1 MSNNTTAPDVNDG
14 EQNVPTNLSEQS
26 GLPNMSSTKVFKVET
41 DTLVLGDVYANN
53 FIGNGAAAGTYA
65 TQVGFNANDPLDVAS
80 LVMDAGTDGTDG
92 YITISNITAD
102 GTVDFTGAT
111 LIGIPDLVGISLTD
125 LSVSVNAVGV
135 ANLAYDNTTGVFTY
149 TPPDLST
156 FLTASSTATLTN
168 KSGSNSQWTNDEGF
182 TTNTGTTT
190 ADNVQTFTNKTG
202 SNSQWTNDE
211 NYIDLTDLSVTVATE
226 GTANLS
232 YNNANGTLTYTP
244 PSFAGYLPLSG
255 GTLTD
260 DLVFE
265 AGGVTVG
272 SIGASLGGLYI
283 ADTGVGFRFDAGG
296 TDDIIPCNETG
307 AVADDSINLGSSGA
321 RFKDIHLSG
330 NAFVAG
336 NVDVTGGVVFGTA
349 GGNVASKTLSDYEQ
363 GFWTPSF
370 GGSGVNPTVTYNTTG
385 PAEYVKVG
393 KVVTV
398 SMAFFGDIT
407 AAGSGQA
414 SIQGLPFVAKGS
426 RGVASIAYNSATTNA
441 TSGVSGYVEDNQSY
455 ILLHQSGS
463 VNAETWATGVAQRI
477 FLSITYIVD

>member
-265 AGGVTVG
+265 AGSVTVG

-283 ADTGVGFRFDAGG
+283 ASQDGTGVRFSA
-296 TDDIIPCNETG
+296 TQVLPCSESG
-307 AVADDSINLGSSGA
+307 ATQNGSRDLGSSGA

-336 NVDVTGGVVFGTA
+336 NVEVTAGNGILLGGTA
-349 GGNVASKTLSDYEQ
+349 AANKLDSYEE
-363 GFWTPSF
+363 GTWTPTLNMTS
-370 GGSGVNPTVTYNTTG
+370 GSVVYSNQLGQYTKIGNQVTLTGWIYISSVSSPSGALNITVPFAASSTNTRAATMIMANNTTG
-385 PAEYVKVG
+385 
-393 KVVTV
+393 VTGNIGMWINPNSQNMFLQIV
-398 SMAFFGDIT
+398 NNGDLT
-407 AAGSGQA
+407 SALNGSN
-414 SIQGLPFVAKGS
+414 L
-426 RGVASIAYNSATTNA
+426 TTN
-441 TSGVSGYVEDNQSY
+441 TELYV
-455 ILLHQSGS
+455 
-463 VNAETWATGVAQRI
+463 T
-477 FLSITYIVD
+477 ITYITT

>member
-14 EQNVPTNLSEQS
+14 EQNVPTNLSAQS
-26 GLPNMSSTKVFKVET
+26 GLPNMSSTKIFTVQT
-41 DTLVLGDVYANN
+41 DTIIEGDVYANN

-168 KSGSNSQWTNDEGF
+168 KSGSNSQWTNDE
-182 TTNTGTTT
+182 
-190 ADNVQTFTNKTG
+190 
-202 SNSQWTNDE
+202 

-244 PSFAGYLPLSG
+244 PSFSGHLPLSG

-307 AVADDSINLGSSGA
+307 AGADDSINLGSSGA

-336 NVDVTGGVVFGTA
+336 NVELTGGVVFGTA

-370 GGSGVNPTVTYNTTG
+370 GGSGVNPTVTYSTTG

-441 TSGVSGYVEDNQSY
+441 SSGVSGYVEDNQSY

-463 VNAETWATGVAQRI
+463 VNAETWATGAAQRI
-477 FLSITYIVD
+477 FLSVTYIVD

>member
-1 MSNNTTAPDVNDG
+1 M
-14 EQNVPTNLSEQS
+14 
-26 GLPNMSSTKVFKVET
+26 
-41 DTLVLGDVYANN
+41 
-53 FIGNGAAAGTYA
+53 
-65 TQVGFNANDPLDVAS
+65 
-80 LVMDAGTDGTDG
+80 
-92 YITISNITAD
+92 
-102 GTVDFTGAT
+102 
-111 LIGIPDLVGISLTD
+111 
-125 LSVSVNAVGV
+125 
-135 ANLAYDNTTGVFTY
+135 
-149 TPPDLST
+149 
-156 FLTASSTATLTN
+156 TN
-168 KSGSNSQWTNDEGF
+168 KS
-182 TTNTGTTT
+182 
-190 ADNVQTFTNKTG
+190 G

-307 AVADDSINLGSSGA
+307 AGADDSINLGSSGA

-336 NVDVTGGVVFGTA
+336 NVELTGGVVFGTA

-370 GGSGVNPTVTYNTTG
+370 GGSGVNPTVTYSTTG

-398 SMAFFGDIT
+398 SMAIFGDIT

-441 TSGVSGYVEDNQSY
+441 SSGVSGYVEDNQSY

-463 VNAETWATGVAQRI
+463 VNAETWATGAAQRI
-477 FLSITYIVD
+477 FLSVTYIVD